1 MSRFRRKGGEA
12 MLRGQAEYL
21 DDIELPGLLHCAI
34 LRSPHPHARIVS
46 IDTLR
51 AQAAPGVR
59 AVLTGETARDL
70 AGPMPHVFDP
80 ANVGGNTAEF
90 RCLPVDVVR
99 YAGAPVAAVAADTL
113 RQAQAAIELVDVEW
127 EELPFVLEADEALA
141 DDAPRV
147 FEWPENVVGRYVWAE
162 GDADAVIEAAPHVID
177 EEVRM
182 QRYYCA
188 PIEARGYVAAWTRG
202 ELTLHASTQMPHP
215 LRSHL
220 AVVLDMPENRI
231 RVVAPTIGGGFGHKF
246 HGFEEEIVVALLSRL
261 AAGAPVKW
269 LETRADSMLVGARE
283 FTYRMTVAADGDGRM
298 LALRA
303 QILGNVGALGP
314 WGGWCMTFPAGMTL
328 PGPYRI
334 EDYHV
339 ETVPVVTNKAPWSG
353 ARGYGKEAAALA
365 LERMVDRVAEEVG
378 LDPAEV
384 RRANFIAPDEFPYWT
399 AGKRL
404 DSGDYA
410 GVLDEA
416 LELSSYARKRQEQ
429 EAARRGGRLV
439 GIGLGFELTPEG
451 ADFAG
456 SFFRGYDT
464 STVRV
469 DASGSVT
476 VLTGVTSPGSG
487 NDSGIAQ
494 IVAAELG
501 IDVDTVKVVQ
511 GDTESCPFGFGN
523 FSSRA
528 LTTGGGAALQ
538 AAREVKGRMGQVAA
552 SLLDVQ
558 VDELTFADGSIRTQS
573 GRGGSVDF
581 AAVAD
586 QVYRRAVPIAG
597 DPYPQL
603 EATCSDGPGNYQWI
617 PDEHGRMS
625 MYPTF
630 PYSCHVTVVEVD
642 PETGVVDVLEHVS
655 VDDCGVVINHV
666 LVESQ
671 LHGAAAMGM
680 GGALFEHV
688 RYGDDGRLVT
698 QSFKEYLLARAPDVP
713 PIRIGTRETPSPF
726 TSLGTKGVGESGVGG
741 TLASVTNAVNDALAP
756 LGVRVHE
763 LPLTPPRLLKA
774 MRMEASTR

>member
-1 MSRFRRKGGEA
+1 

-21 DDIELPGLLHCAI
+21 DDIEFTGLLHCAI
-34 LRSPHPHARIVS
+34 LRSPHPHARIVRV
-46 IDTLR
+46 DTGR

-59 AVLTGETARDL
+59 AALTGALARDL
-70 AGPMPHVFDP
+70 AAPMPHVFDP
-80 ANVGGNTAEF
+80 INVGGNTAEF
-90 RCLPVDVVR
+90 RCLAVDVVR
-99 YAGAPVAAVAADTL
+99 YAGAPVAAVAAASL
-113 RQAQAAIELVDVEW
+113 REAQAAIELIDVEW
-127 EELPFVLEADEALA
+127 EELPFVLDADEALA
-141 DDAPRV
+141 DDAPRI
-147 FEWPENVVGRYVWAE
+147 FDWPENVVGRYAWAE
-162 GDADAVIEAAPHVID
+162 GDADAVIQAAPHVID
-177 EEVRM
+177 GEVRM

-188 PIEARGYVAAWTRG
+188 PIETRGYVASWARG
-202 ELTLHASTQMPHP
+202 ELTLHASSQMPHP

-220 AVVLDMPENRI
+220 GVVLGMSENRI
-231 RVVAPTIGGGFGHKF
+231 RVVAPTVGGGFGHKF
-246 HGFEEEIVVALLSRL
+246 HGFEEEVVVALLSRL
-261 AAGAPVKW
+261 AGGAPVKW

-283 FTYRMTVAADGDGRM
+283 FTYRMTIAADGDGRI

-328 PGPYRI
+328 PGPYRVK
-334 EDYHV
+334 DYHV

-365 LERMVDRVAEEVG
+365 LERMVDLVAEEVG
-378 LDPAEV
+378 IDPAGV
-384 RRANFIAPDEFPYWT
+384 RRANFIPPDEFPYWT

-410 GVLDEA
+410 GVLDEV
-416 LELSSYARKRQEQ
+416 LELSSYARKREEQ
-429 EAARRGGRLV
+429 EAARGAGRLI
-439 GIGLGFELTPEG
+439 GIGIGFELTPEG

-456 SFFRGYDT
+456 SYFRGYDT

-501 IDVDTVKVVQ
+501 VDVDTVKVVQ
-511 GDTESCPFGFGN
+511 GDTASCPFGFGN

-528 LTTGGGAALQ
+528 LTTGGGAALR
-538 AAREVKGRMGQVAA
+538 AAREVKERMARVAA
-552 SLLDVQ
+552 AMLDVE
-558 VDELTFADGSIRTQS
+558 VDELTFADGAIGAPS
-573 GRGGSVDF
+573 GSVAF
-581 AAVAD
+581 SAVAD
-586 QVYRRAVPIAG
+586 QVYRRAAPIAG

-603 EATCSDGPGNYQWI
+603 EATCSDGPGNYQWV

-642 PETGVVDVLEHVS
+642 PETGIADVLEHLS

-671 LHGAAAMGM
+671 LQGAAAMGI

-688 RYGDDGRLVT
+688 RYGEDGRLLT
-698 QSFKEYLLARAPDVP
+698 QSFKEYLLPRASDLPS
-713 PIRIGTRETPSPF
+713 IRVGSRQTPSPF

-756 LGVRVHE
+756 LGVRVHD
-763 LPLTPPRLLKA
+763 LPLSPPRLLKA
-774 MRMEASTR
+774 MRTEASTR

>member
-1 MSRFRRKGGEA
+1 VSGFRRKGGEA

-21 DDIELPGLLHCAI
+21 DDIEFVGLLHCAI
-34 LRSPHPHARIVS
+34 LRSPHPHARIVR
-46 IDTLR
+46 IDTR
-51 AQAAPGVR
+51 HAQAAPGVR

-70 AGPMPHVFDP
+70 AAPMPHVFDP
-80 ANVGGNTAEF
+80 ANVGGHTAEF
-90 RCLPVDVVR
+90 RCLPVDRVR
-99 YAGAPVAAVAADTL
+99 YVGAPVAAVAADTL
-113 RQAQAAIELVDVEW
+113 RQAQAAVDLIDVEW
-127 EELPFVLEADEALA
+127 EELPFVLDGDEALA

-147 FEWPENVVGRYVWAE
+147 FDWPENVVGRYVWAE
-162 GDADAVIEAAPHVID
+162 GDADAVIEAAPHVTD
-177 EEVRM
+177 GEVRM

-188 PIEARGYVAAWTRG
+188 PIETRGYVAAWMRG
-202 ELTLHASTQMPHP
+202 ELTFHASSQMPHP

-220 AVVLDMPENRI
+220 AVVLGMPENRI

-246 HGFEEEIVVALLSRL
+246 HGFEEEIVVALLSKL
-261 AAGAPVKW
+261 AGGAPVKW

-283 FTYRMTVAADGDGRM
+283 FTYRMTIAADGDGRI

-334 EDYHV
+334 KDYHV

-365 LERMVDRVAEEVG
+365 LERLVDLVAEEVG
-378 LDPAEV
+378 IDPADV
-384 RRANFIAPDEFPYWT
+384 RRANFIPPDEFPYWT

-416 LELSSYARKRQEQ
+416 LELSSYASKREEQ
-429 EAARRGGRLV
+429 EAARRAGRLI
-439 GIGLGFELTPEG
+439 GIGIGFELTPEG

-528 LTTGGGAALQ
+528 LTTGGGAAVR
-538 AAREVKGRMGQVAA
+538 AAREVKQRTARVAA
-552 SLLDVQ
+552 TLLDVD
-558 VDELTFADGSIRTQS
+558 VDELTFAEGAIRTRS
-573 GRGGSVDF
+573 GLGGSLAF
-581 AAVAD
+581 SAVAD

-617 PDEHGRMS
+617 PDEQGRMS

-642 PETGVVDVLEHVS
+642 PDTGVVHVLEHVS

-671 LHGAAAMGM
+671 LQGAAAMGI
-680 GGALFEHV
+680 GGALWEHV
-688 RYGDDGRLVT
+688 PYDDDGRPLT
-698 QSFKEYLLARAPDVP
+698 QSFKDYLLPRAPDLP
-713 PIRIGTRETPSPF
+713 SIRVGSRETASPF

-763 LPLTPPRLLKA
+763 LPLSPPRLLKA
-774 MRMEASTR
+774 MRVEASTR